1 MKLNLDGKKA
11 AYLMRRIYHVMQIVT
26 NPKNLNRR
34 HNNCVYKTLKTI
46 LIVL

>member
-26 NPKNLNRR
+26 NPKNLNGKESNVRY
-34 HNNCVYKTLKTI
+34 NI
-46 LIVL
+46 